1 MPPIP
6 QQTGA
11 ASAPPR
17 APAAG
22 HVTWLIVA
30 AVGVALA
37 AGAIRQRQVAA
48 AQAALFR
55 EHTARGLAA
64 LERGDGPRAV
74 AELEE
79 AHRANPSD
87 FDTLMS
93 LNRAYQSANG
103 GFTPPRIPQ
112 LLTHYVKRHPRETRG
127 LLELG
132 IIQTESYS
140 LLGYRSAE
148 ESLRRLIELE
158 PQNQEAWNWLGVALL
173 RAGEFEEARKAL
185 EHAFVLERRPQ
196 TGFWL
201 ACAQERLGDLEGAI
215 KTTQS
220 LIDIEPLPTLRFFI
234 WRLMQRTG
242 RSTASLPH
250 RFRYTQRGYR
260 HASKSP
266 VQFTDIAASAGIRR
280 TLNGR
285 GSGWADYDGDGLLDL
300 VVASSLRPLLLWKN
314 EGAQFTDVSAA
325 SGLAATPTGWCTLWA
340 DYDNDGDSDLFVGRD
355 GWAGPARNS
364 LFRNDGEG
372 RLTDVA
378 AQAGLADPG
387 RACFTAAWA
396 DYDRD
401 GRLDL
406 YVSNFLHSPNALF
419 RQNPD
424 GTFTDVAVKAGV
436 AGRQSSIGCA
446 WGDYDNDGDPDLYVV
461 NLAAENNLYR
471 NNGDGTFA
479 DVTRHAGVA
488 MPVSSY
494 AAFWLD
500 FDNDGHLDLFCSG
513 FAGFFQHALW
523 LEDPL
528 QIDFRRSSRLYRNRG
543 DGVFEDVSERAGVA
557 GNVGAMAASVGDI
570 DNDGF
575 EDLFLGCGGPE
586 FGRFEMSLLFR
597 NNTSGGFENISRVS
611 GAGYT
616 GKVHGVTFADY
627 DNDGW
632 QDLYLPAG
640 AVHAGD
646 AWPQA
651 LLHNGGGT
659 KRWLVVRLR
668 GVRCNREAIGA
679 RIRLQAGQHVVHR
692 EVNGGCGFGVTN
704 QRDLHLGLGSETRVD
719 RLEIRWPDGLRQIVK
734 EIPSNQAIEIVQ
746 GEAGFKPLRRPRPA
760 ARPATIASRAG

>member
-1 MPPIP
+1 MSPIP
-6 QQTGA
+6 QQAGA
-11 ASAPPR
+11 TSVSTRLPLIR
-17 APAAG
+17 QKL
-22 HVTWLIVA
+22 WLILA
-30 AVGVALA
+30 AVAVAVAIGLA
-37 AGAIRQRQVAA
+37 QQRQFAA
-48 AQAALFR
+48 ARAELFR
-55 EHTARGLAA
+55 QHTVRGLAA
-64 LERGDGPRAV
+64 LERGDGQRAV
-74 AELEE
+74 EELEE
-79 AHRANPSD
+79 AHRVNPSD
-87 FDTLMS
+87 FETLMS
-93 LNRAYQSANG
+93 LNRAYQSSNG

-112 LLTHYVKRHPRETRG
+112 LLGDYVRRNPRETRG

-148 ESLRRLIELE
+148 DSLRRLIRLE

-173 RAGEFEEARKAL
+173 RAGEFEAAREAL
-185 EHAFVLERRPQ
+185 EHAFALERRPQ

-201 ACAQERLGDLEGAI
+201 ACAQERLGDIEGAI

-220 LIDIEPLPTLRFFI
+220 LIDIEPLPTLRFFLQ
-234 WRLMQRTG
+234 RLMQRTN
-242 RSTASLPH
+242 RSAASLAP
-250 RFRYTQRGYR
+250 RSRYAERGYR
-260 HASKSP
+260 HAPGSP
-266 VQFTDIAASAGIRR
+266 VRFSDVAASTGIRR

-300 VVASSLRPLLLWKN
+300 VVASSLRPLVLWKN
-314 EGAQFTDVSAA
+314 TGAQFADVSAA
-325 SGLAATPTGWCTLWA
+325 SGLAATPTGWCTVWA
-340 DYDNDGDSDLFVGRD
+340 DYDNDGDQDLFVGRD

-364 LFRNDGEG
+364 LFRNDGGG
-372 RLTDVA
+372 RFVDIA
-378 AQAGLADPG
+378 SQAGLADPG

-406 YVSNFLHSPNALF
+406 YVSNFLNSPNALF
-419 RQNPD
+419 RQTAD
-424 GTFTDVAVKAGV
+424 GAFIDVAANAGV
-436 AGRQSSIGCA
+436 AGRESSIGCA

-461 NLAAENNLYR
+461 NLAADNNLYR
-471 NNGDGTFA
+471 NNGDGTFT
-479 DVTRHAGVA
+479 DVTRQAGVA

-500 FDNDGHLDLFCSG
+500 YDNDGHLDLFCSG

-528 QIDFRRSSRLYRNRG
+528 QIDFRRSNRLYRNRG
-543 DGVFEDVSERAGVA
+543 DGTFADVSEHAGLA

-575 EDLFLGCGGPE
+575 EDLYLGCGGPE
-586 FGRFEMSLLFR
+586 FGRFELSLLFHNDTR
-597 NNTSGGFENISRVS
+597 GRFNNISRAS

-651 LLHNGGGT
+651 LLHNEGG
-659 KRWLVVRLR
+659 KNHWLVLRLR
-668 GVRCNREAIGA
+668 GVRSNRDAIGA
-679 RIRLQAGQHVVHR
+679 RVRVQAGRHIVHR

-719 RLEIRWPDGLRQIVK
+719 RLEVRWPGGRRQVATG
-734 EIPSNQAIEIVQ
+734 IPANQAIEIVE
-746 GEAGFKPLRRPRPA
+746 GSAGWKPFRRPRAPD
-760 ARPATIASRAG
+760 RTVRIGSVPR